1 MKKILLFPLFLFLTF
16 FSKNGFCQD
25 YYSELAAYREKYKAE
40 TKGRFADQVQ
50 SFYEPTIKYRLNA
63 TYKKPRKPKTI
74 SVPTSGEKIKDYTEF
89 AVVTFKVDGKK
100 YEITTYRQ
108 SPVLPLYK
116 NLVFVPFKDPTAP
129 KDTYGGGRYMD
140 MDVNDFKDGKVILD
154 FNKAYNPYC
163 AFSDGWNCPIPPK
176 DNHLKV
182 KIEAGEKVPLTGH

>member
-1 MKKILLFPLFLFLTF
+1 MNKILLFSFFLFLTLF
-16 FSKNGFCQD
+16 NKNGFCQD
-25 YYSELAAYREKYKAE
+25 YNSELAAHREKYKTE
-40 TKGRFADQVQ
+40 TKGRFPDQVQ
-50 SFYEPTIKYRLNA
+50 DFYEPIIKFRIIA

-100 YEITTYRQ
+100 YKITAYRQ

-116 NLVFVPFKDPTAP
+116 NLVFVPFKDSTAP

-140 MDVNDFKDGKVILD
+140 MEVNDFKDGMVIMD

-176 DNHLKV
+176 KNHLNV
-182 KIEAGEKVPLTGH
+182 RIEAGEKVPLTGH